1 MKRLTLLL
9 SALFLCASVSAR
21 VWHVSPSGSD
31 TNDGTESAPVKTIS
45 KAAFYALAGDTVLI
59 GEGVYRERVSPA
71 NTGFNDRRRITY
83 MAAPGEEVWLKGSEV
98 VSEWKKDSKSKGVW
112 VAKIPNSLFGDFNPF
127 DIEVYGDWLLE
138 GNGLHLGEVYIDGE
152 ELQEYLE
159 VGDIASTQMSW
170 HASVDDEYTTVKAN
184 FGDLNPT
191 KAMVEVNVRS
201 TCFFPKTTGV
211 NYITVKGIKIAQAAT
226 QWSPPT
232 GEQVGIIGPNW
243 SKGWIIEDC
252 EIMQSKCVGIC
263 IGKDRASG
271 HNFSS
276 LYKGKDYHSKMGFT
290 REIEAI
296 FKAYELGWTYDNIGS
311 HLIQNNKIHD
321 CNQAGIVGHL
331 GCIFT
336 TIRNNEI
343 YNINVDTPIGGHETG
358 GIKLHG
364 GIDVIIENNCI
375 TNTRRGV
382 WVDWQAQGMQV
393 RGNVF
398 EDNISEDIFV
408 EVTHGPVLIY
418 NNIMLSD
425 RSLLLR
431 AQGTA
436 FFNNIIG
443 GYIDGGSSASGRYT
457 PYHQPHSTAIKG
469 LYNNPGGDWHF
480 YNNILL
486 GEADNE
492 QKGELGLE
500 GCGAYPA
507 SKEEFMANAS
517 TGHESLGVLTNKFP
531 IYMDANVYF
540 GANSKPHHNETGYT
554 RYADKSVK
562 ATLEK
567 REDGRYYLDINLDTA
582 LLKGISTLAIN
593 TEMLGEAVIPELL
606 YENPDGTEFFLTT
619 DYFGRPRKEESP
631 FIGPFEGGFDASK
644 PIW

>member
-9 SALFLCASVSAR
+9 SALVMCASASAR
-21 VWHVSPSGSD
+21 IWHVSPSGSD
-31 TNDGTESAPVKTIS
+31 TNDGTAASPVRTIS
-45 KAAFYALAGDTVLI
+45 KAAFYAIAGDTVLI
-59 GEGVYRERVSPA
+59 QQGVYRERVSPA
-71 NTGFNDRRRITY
+71 NTGFNDRRRVTY
-83 MAAPGEEVWLKGSEV
+83 MAAPDEEVWIKGSEIV
-98 VSEWKKDSKSKGVW
+98 KGWKKDPKVKGVW
-112 VAKIPNSLFGDFNPF
+112 STQVPNSLFGDFNPF
-127 DIEVYGDWLLE
+127 AIEVYGDWLLE
-138 GNGLHLGEVYIDGE
+138 GKGMHLGEVYINGE
-152 ELQEYLE
+152 SLQEYLAE
-159 VGDIASTQMSW
+159 GDLSAENMSW
-170 HASVDDEYTTVKAN
+170 FASVDDDVTTIKAN
-184 FGDLNPT
+184 FGDQDPT
-191 KAMVEVNVRS
+191 RAIVEINVRP
-201 TCFFPKTTGV
+201 TCFFPQTTGIS
-211 NYITVKGIKIAQAAT
+211 YITVKGIKIAQAAT

-276 LYKGKDYHSKMGFT
+276 LYKGTDHSKMGFT

-364 GIDVIIENNCI
+364 GIDVIIENNVI

-382 WVDWQAQGMQV
+382 WIDWQAQGMHV
-393 RGNVF
+393 RNNVF
-398 EDNISEDIFV
+398 EDNISEDVFV
-408 EVTHGPVLIY
+408 EVTHGPTLVY

-443 GYIDGGSSASGRYT
+443 GAVNAGSSAAGRYT

-469 LYNNPGGDWHF
+469 LHNNPGGDWHF
-480 YNNILL
+480 YNNIFLAQAD
-486 GEADNE
+486 GEVDG
-492 QKGELGLE
+492 KMGLD
-500 GCGAYPA
+500 GCSEYPA
-507 SKEEFMANAS
+507 SLEEYKANS
-517 TGHESLGVLTNKFP
+517 NSGHEAMGVLTNKFP
-531 IYMDANVYF
+531 IYMDANIYF
-540 GANSKPHHNETGYT
+540 GSNSAPHRNETGYT
-554 RYADKSVK
+554 RQADKEITV
-562 ATLEK
+562 TLEK
-567 REDGRYYLDINLDTA
+567 RTDGHYYISTNLDA
-582 LLKGISTLAIN
+582 SMLKGVKTLPIN
-593 TEMLGEAVIPELL
+593 TAMLGEVIIPELL
-606 YENPDGTEFFLTT
+606 YENPDGTEFSLTT
-619 DYFGRPRKEESP
+619 DYFGKARNASAPQV
-631 FIGPFEGGFDASK
+631 GPFEGAINTTNSVF
-644 PIW
+644 